1 MQQVLPSF
9 RSCFFCGTGNRSG
22 LHIRYFHA
30 PGTTRV
36 HGAVTPDA
44 ALCGYPD
51 MLHGGIQAALLD
63 DVMFWAVAHRHATSC
78 ATLELTCT
86 YHTPAAL
93 GQAFDLEATA
103 GTADGRKVRAEGH
116 LLSSGGAIVATARA
130 LYLLHS
136 PERFRTDVL
145 PLLDFEGCGPAMV
158 AHFSSSGPGPTAA
171 TGKPG
176 EVT

>member
-22 LHIRYFHA
+22 LRMRYFNS
-30 PGTTRV
+30 PGTTHVR
-36 HGAVTPDA
+36 GAVTPDA

-51 MLHGGIQAALLD
+51 VLHGGIQAALLD

-86 YHTPAAL
+86 YHSPAEL
-93 GQAFDLEATA
+93 GQAFELEATA
-103 GTADGRKVRAEGH
+103 ETADGRKARAEGR
-116 LLSSGGAIVATARA
+116 LMSSGGAVVATACA

-145 PLLDFEGCGPAMV
+145 PLLDFAGCEPEMV
-158 AHFSSSGPGPTAA
+158 ARFSGSGPGPTAGA
-171 TGKPG
+171 EEPG
-176 EVT
+176 EET